1 MPRPHFQIFK
11 SLHFQIELIMVKL
24 CLAFVLVGLCGISCA
39 QVSNNSII
47 NRLHL
52 EVDASPFN
60 STTTNAS
67 VEWNCINKALTK
79 KCLVYHNDQWF
90 DFSVRESGTYFL
102 NVSAQQCHEKRG
114 VQAIIIEGNPCEVK
128 TYKILKCIS
137 QIQQDD
143 VFIKLDSL
151 KPGIFYLVNIDGFL
165 GDFCDF
171 RIQLATK
178 PFGLPLHLE
187 KPGSVLAPVSQHSRL
202 VKLEWSV
209 KRDSIDNFEKFHVYR
224 RKISEI
230 VTTLINEQ
238 PVILNTYGAPI
249 LHYETSDSL
258 RSEGV
263 YRYQIYGIQK
273 ETLVPSLLV
282 VQKVSYY
289 KSPSNLPA
297 QRIISLQLD
306 YPDKMKFQVVV
317 YDRLAYKTLSRSVY
331 EFDSTMHRRFEIN
344 VGDFLDAGVK
354 EFMILLSNPNS
365 KQGLE
370 FYYRVGKNGTLV
382 KE

>member
-1 MPRPHFQIFK
+1 MLRPHFQILK
-11 SLHFQIELIMVKL
+11 SIHFQIELSIHRENFNFVSPMIKM
-24 CLAFVLVGLCGISCA
+24 CLAFVLVGVCDISAA
-39 QVSNNSII
+39 QVSNNSIK

-52 EVDASPFN
+52 EVDAVPFQ
-60 STTTNAS
+60 STTANSS
-67 VEWNCINKALTK
+67 VEWNCINKVLTQR
-79 KCLVYHNDQWF
+79 CLVYHNDQWF
-90 DFSVRESGTYFL
+90 DFTVQKFGTYYL

-114 VQAIIIEGNPCEVK
+114 VQAIIIEGNPCEIK

-178 PFGLPLHLE
+178 PVGLPLHLE
-187 KPGSVLAPVSQHSRL
+187 KPGSVLAPVSQHSRQ

-209 KRDSIDNFEKFHVYR
+209 KRDSIDNFERFHVYR

-230 VTTLINEQ
+230 VTTLI
-238 PVILNTYGAPI
+238 NTYGAPI

-263 YRYQIYGIQK
+263 YSYQIYGIQK

-289 KSPSNLPA
+289 KSLSNLPA
-297 QRIISLQLD
+297 
-306 YPDKMKFQVVV
+306 
-317 YDRLAYKTLSRSVY
+317 
-331 EFDSTMHRRFEIN
+331 
-344 VGDFLDAGVK
+344 
-354 EFMILLSNPNS
+354 
-365 KQGLE
+365 
-370 FYYRVGKNGTLV
+370 
-382 KE
+382 